1 MLSNIKSIFAA
12 HTGCIMG
19 AGDGG
24 ANATVS
30 ARTVGGQVVDVGS
43 KFIPRTEVFIN
54 SNPDTLSLAIIAV
67 RFQADH
73 VELQE

>member
-1 MLSNIKSIFAA
+1 VLSIIKSIFAA
-12 HTGCIMG
+12 YTGCIRG

-24 ANATVS
+24 PNATVS
-30 ARTVGGQVVDVGS
+30 ARTVAGKAVDVGPR
-43 KFIPRTEVFIN
+43 FIPGTEVFIN
-54 SNPDTLSLAIIAV
+54 SNPDTITFATIGI

>member
-19 AGDGG
+19 AGDTGP
-24 ANATVS
+24 NATVS
-30 ARTVGGQVVDVGS
+30 TRTVGGKVVDVGP
-43 KFIPRTEVFIN
+43 KFIPGTEVFIN
-54 SNPDTLSLAIIAV
+54 SNPDTITFATIGI